1 MNKTC
6 YIVGA
11 GKNYGLD
18 FTPQNGDY
26 IIAADGGLKYLQEAG
41 IKSDLIIGDFDSI
54 TETPL
59 NATVIK
65 LNVDKDDTDTLA
77 AVRKGIQ
84 LVFDTFKIYC
94 GTGGRIDHT
103 IANIQTL
110 AFLSEK
116 DKQGFLYDDNCI
128 ITAIKNK
135 RISFDN
141 KASGYI
147 SVFSLTEKSDG
158 VTISGLKFELKN
170 AVLYN
175 HFPIGV
181 SNEFIGKESFISVK
195 SGTLILVYSN
205 NIKEQII

>member
-84 LVFDTFKIYC
+84 LGFDTFKIYC
-94 GTGGRIDHT
+94 GTGGI
-103 IANIQTL
+103 
-110 AFLSEK
+110 
-116 DKQGFLYDDNCI
+116 
-128 ITAIKNK
+128 
-135 RISFDN
+135 
-141 KASGYI
+141 
-147 SVFSLTEKSDG
+147 TEKSDG